1 MAHEITFQ
9 ELIDKVK
16 DDLFSPYQGTTEKGK
31 VAYPVFFVDR
41 VELEITVDLS
51 YDAEAGVKVSIPQLI
66 EGSLAGEQGKATGH
80 RMKITLVP
88 ILTSDQM
95 RNLLKRDSRL
105 MKGVEEAHL
114 MAMRKGVDLLGKD

>member
-1 MAHEITFQ
+1 
-9 ELIDKVK
+9 
-16 DDLFSPYQGTTEKGK
+16 
-31 VAYPVFFVDR
+31 
-41 VELEITVDLS
+41 
-51 YDAEAGVKVSIPQLI
+51 
-66 EGSLAGEQGKATGH
+66 
-80 RMKITLVP
+80 MKITLVP